1 MLQLFKQMLATGL
14 LCSLLVLAGGPARA
28 EDIRVTVN
36 GSQLIFDQQ
45 PIMENDRV
53 LVPVRAIFEALGAT
67 VDWNPANELVT
78 AYKGNQ
84 TVTLQIGNR
93 LMTQNGT
100 PILLDV
106 GPKLV
111 GSRTLVPVRAVSESF
126 GATVDWVESA
136 LTVVVTTGD
145 AGNNSGTSSG
155 GDSESQPSQDYARRV
170 LELVNAERAKQGL
183 SPLQWHDGLAN
194 IAYAHSKD
202 MHDRQFFSHNNPDGQ
217 TPFDRI
223 KAYGLSYRRAAE
235 NIAAGQKT
243 PEEVMQGWMNS
254 SGHRANILDPNLTSL
269 GVGYYKGSVGYQ
281 TYWTQVFMTQ

>member
-1 MLQLFKQMLATGL
+1 MLQLFKRLLAMGL
-14 LCSLLVLAGGPARA
+14 LCGLLVLAGGPARA

-36 GSQLIFDQQ
+36 GSYLTFDQQ

-67 VDWNPANELVT
+67 VDWNPSNELVT
-78 AYKGNQ
+78 AQKGNQ

-106 GPKLV
+106 GPKLA

-126 GATVDWVESA
+126 GAIVDWEEST
-136 LTVVVTTGD
+136 LTVVITTGES
-145 AGNNSGTSSG
+145 GNNSGGS
-155 GDSESQPSQDYARRV
+155 SESQPSSDYAYRV

-183 SPLQWHDGLAN
+183 SALQWHDGLAN
-194 IAYAHSKD
+194 VAYAHSKD
-202 MHDRQFFSHNNPDGQ
+202 MHDRQFFSHNNPDGK

-223 KAYGLSYRRAAE
+223 MAYGLSYRRAAE

-281 TYWTQVFMTQ
+281 TYWTQVFMAQ